1 MMMIQL
7 KINTEIFP
15 KISAKTE
22 IPMLIFGNY
31 NNPEI
36 DIKIS
41 DVIAKKI
48 KEEVKNKAIKSIKD
62 KIKEK
67 IQTDINIKLPF

>member
-1 MMMIQL
+1 
-7 KINTEIFP
+7 
-15 KISAKTE
+15 
-22 IPMLIFGNY
+22 MLIFGNY

-67 IQTDINIKLPF
+67 IQSDINIKLPF